1 MNKSTWVTYC
11 IADLRF
17 HHLEILI
24 QWSGLRLRNWEFKEM
39 KNVISVKLIQKLF
52 CEMLLWCRAIQQNP
66 LGHLE
71 NSKYW
76 VISWSQEYKSEGDA
90 LERVGREARSSV
102 SLSRHDWVRGG
113 QRWCERVATA
123 NSCLL
128 TPFSAFSPFM
138 FHASLTLFWSC
149 SWLHSST

>member
-102 SLSRHDWVRGG
+102 SKSARLSSGRTKMMWTCSNCQLMPLDSVF
-113 QRWCERVATA
+113 CFFSLYV
-123 NSCLL
+123 SCISHLVLELFL
-128 TPFSAFSPFM
+128 TS
-138 FHASLTLFWSC
+138 
-149 SWLHSST
+149 